1 MTILSLVKKGSKAKV
16 HSFNEN
22 LLSKSMMIG
31 LGILP
36 GDTIDL
42 VSESF
47 LGSPLTIRLTDGET
61 VAMRIA
67 EAALIN
73 VEIIG

>member
-1 MTILSLVKKGSKAKV
+1 MTNLSKVRKGAKARV
-16 HSFNEN
+16 HSFHES
-22 LLSKSMMIG
+22 LLSKSMMVG

-61 VAMRIA
+61 VAMRIT
-67 EAALIN
+67 EASLIN